1 MNCFFKFLLKCCC
14 IEEEEEEEEVGIEAF
29 INWGNYDASQS
40 REHIEVY
47 YPEY

>member
-14 IEEEEEEEEVGIEAF
+14 IEEEEEEDVGIEAF
-29 INWGNYDASQS
+29 INWDNYEVYQS
-40 REHIEVY
+40 RERIEIY

>member
-1 MNCFFKFLLKCCC
+1 MNCFFKFILSCCNC
-14 IEEEEEEEEVGIEAF
+14 IEEEEEDPNLEAY
-29 INWGNYDASQS
+29 INWDNFEVYKS